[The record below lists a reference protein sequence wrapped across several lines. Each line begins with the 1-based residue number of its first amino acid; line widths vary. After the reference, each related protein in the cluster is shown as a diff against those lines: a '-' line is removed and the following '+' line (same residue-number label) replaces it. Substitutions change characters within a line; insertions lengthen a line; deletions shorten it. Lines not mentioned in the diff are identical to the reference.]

1 MIRKSFSKLSP
12 AQADSAVRQAA
23 QAAPLLALSIT
34 QLHKTQEA
42 GKKILNYFWYMPEK
56 IRVHSDSAAAFM
68 SDMHPFDYWR
78 GKDTW
83 GWNNPHP

>member
-12 AQADSAVRQAA
+12 ARADSAVRQAA

-42 GKKILNYFWYMPEK
+42 GKKILNYF
-56 IRVHSDSAAAFM
+56 
-68 SDMHPFDYWR
+68 
-78 GKDTW
+78 
-83 GWNNPHP
+83 